1 MTKKLYGTKA
11 DQVPTNADLGTMAY
25 QDSKSVRV
33 QTIRADTAVGAGVDV
48 NDDLGDNRFVVADIN
63 HGLLLDYVGSTLPFQ
78 AGMFTS
84 STAHTQTA
92 YGDLNIKART
102 DYGGNYGI
110 GFFTATSNNTPVRR
124 AHFTPTGNLKFA
136 NGLGLDFSA
145 TEGGSA
151 SSSVLDDYEEGT
163 WTPAFTASTTTISV
177 NSATYTKIG
186 RRVNLQLYIGNIS
199 PATSSD
205 QQTITGLPFSVA
217 GSDDYPSG
225 SISYSVD
232 ADVAG
237 LGVLAVTGGSY
248 IYFHYIDGTKSGSAT
263 RNDFNSIKSSG
274 LALIISISYNTA

>member
-1 MTKKLYGTKA
+1 MAKKLYGTDP
-11 DQVPTNADLGTMAY
+11 DQVPTNADLGTIAY
-25 QDSKSVRV
+25 QDSDNAVMVDPLFQHDDSRQAKFKRLDGAWA
-33 QTIRADTAVGAGVDV
+33 TIE
-48 NDDLGDNRFVVADIN
+48 IN
-63 HGLLLDYVGSTLPFQ
+63 AGSTTGNSRIAFTDPDTENQ
-78 AGMFTS
+78 VAQNTADGMIDYEHSGDSLRFYTDQSLAAQFTS
-84 STAHTQTA
+84 S
-92 YGDLNIKART
+92 
-102 DYGGNYGI
+102 
-110 GFFTATSNNTPVRR
+110 
-124 AHFTPTGNLKFA
+124 GNLLFPD
-136 NGLGLDFSA
+136 GQGIDFSA
-145 TEGGSA
+145 SAGGGA
-151 SSSVLDDYEEGT
+151 TSSLLDDYEEGT
-163 WTPAFTASTTTISV
+163 WTPAFTASTTTISI